1 MDITSPSPDLITPL
15 VPEAATAAAGNQE
28 TAAFAGGCFWGVE
41 DAFRRLPGVVATRVG
56 YAGGHTERPTYRQ
69 VCSHT
74 TGHAETV
81 EVVYDPAR
89 VSYEQ
94 LVTAFLVDIHDP
106 TQLNRQGPDV
116 GDQYRS
122 AIFVRD
128 RGQREVAER
137 IIRELTA
144 QNRSHHPIVTEIT
157 DAPQFWEAEEY
168 HQQYFEKQGGGAC
181 HLPVGGRWMGA

>member
-15 VPEAATAAAGNQE
+15 VPEASSPGAVSLE
-28 TAAFAGGCFWGVE
+28 TATFAGGCFWGVE

-56 YAGGHTERPTYRQ
+56 YAGGRTERPTYAE
-69 VCSHT
+69 VCSHA

-89 VSYEQ
+89 ISYEQ

-106 TQLNRQGPDV
+106 TQRNRQGPDV

-122 AIFVRD
+122 AVFVRD
-128 RGQREVAER
+128 AGQREAAER
-137 IIRELTA
+137 IRRRLTEEG
-144 QNRSHHPIVTEIT
+144 RFRRPIVTEIT
-157 DAPQFWEAEEY
+157 DAPRFWEAEDY
-168 HQQYFEKQGGGAC
+168 HQQYFEKRGGGAC
-181 HLPVGGRWMGA
+181 HL